1 MLWNLLAVMGSWLVV
16 FESID
21 GILQKGQNYHRILK
35 KKVTSH
41 NVIIEAKTVV
51 ENATPEVEL
60 SQI

>member
-1 MLWNLLAVMGSWLVV
+1 MGSWLVV

-21 GILQKGQNYHRILK
+21 GILQKGHNFHKILK